1 MNLVRSDEQRML
13 QDSALSYLSSEYGF
27 AQRALSVQ
35 HPLRCRDATWRQFAE
50 MGWLALPL
58 AERCGGLGGS
68 EFDLGLL
75 TQELGRHRV
84 VEPFHACAV
93 IAARL
98 LCEVA
103 DGSHA
108 ALLAEVAGGRRLAFA
123 HQEAGGIDPF
133 QSGET
138 RVRKTGNGFAV
149 SGRKRLVAGA
159 PGAGHLLV
167 SARDEAG
174 APALLLVDTSSPGL
188 ERRLVQTA
196 DDGLAADVAF
206 ADTPVIVLARGD
218 AAVRAVRLTL
228 ARAHVALAW
237 DACGAMDAALRGSVD
252 YTTQRVQFGQPISRF
267 QVIQH
272 RLAEMA
278 VALEEA
284 RAACELASTRLDAA
298 PGDLRVAEA
307 MAALVGS
314 KVGRCARFV
323 AQEAVQVH
331 GAMGVCEELPIAATF
346 RRLTAFGALTGTA
359 MRHSAAYGRQALA
372 GNAWQHSV
380 TLGAGSEPDGQGE
393 LQAFRAEVRAF
404 IGEHLTDEMRVAQQ
418 QTSGVYP
425 EPRIAIAWQRALAQ
439 RGWLVP
445 LWPREWSGT
454 GWSSLQ
460 RIAFENECMLAGA
473 PLVHPMG
480 VRLVGPVILRFGTE
494 AQKQRFLPRILSSD
508 DYWCQGFSEPGAG
521 SDLASL
527 KLQAAPDGDNYVLN
541 GSKIWTT
548 HAQHANWMFAL
559 VRTGTEG
566 KRQDGISFLLVDMAS
581 PGITVRPIA
590 TIGGDHDV
598 NEVFFEN
605 VRVPQ
610 ANRVGAEN
618 AGWECA
624 KYLLEFE
631 RGAGIFGPRLRS
643 QLKRVGLAVA
653 AAGPEPDDA
662 LAIRFGE
669 VLADLDTFE
678 RMELRALAPLAPG
691 QNPGPVSSIL
701 KLRASR
707 LKQAIAELGVECL
720 GPEAI
725 RWHDPDGMDD
735 GALAALVPDY
745 ANSRAATIFGGAAEV
760 QLGIIAKTALAL

>member
-1 MNLVRSDEQRML
+1 MNLERSDDQRML
-13 QDSALSYLSSEYGF
+13 QDSAHAFLSAEYGF
-27 AQRALSVQ
+27 AQRDLSVRDPQ
-35 HPLRCRDATWRQFAE
+35 RCRAVVWRHFAE
-50 MGWLALPL
+50 MGWPALPL
-58 AERCGGLGGS
+58 PERCGGLGGS

-75 TQELGRHRV
+75 MQELGRHRV

-93 IAARL
+93 VAARL
-98 LCEVA
+98 LCELA
-103 DGSHA
+103 GDGHA
-108 ALLAEVAGGRRLAFA
+108 ALLREAAAGRRVAFA
-123 HQEAGGIDPF
+123 HRGERSVGSDPF
-133 QSGET
+133 AS
-138 RVRKTGNGFAV
+138 VRARSTGKGFV
-149 SGRKRLVAGA
+149 LSGRKRLVAGA
-159 PGAGHLLV
+159 PGASHLLV

-174 APALLLVDTSSPGL
+174 AAAVLLVDAAAPGVTL
-188 ERRLVQTA
+188 RPVKTA
-196 DDGLAADVAF
+196 DDGLAADIDF
-206 ADTPVIVLARGD
+206 ADTPAVLLATGE
-218 AAVRAVRLTL
+218 AALRAVRLTL

-252 YTTQRVQFGQPISRF
+252 YTGQRVQFGQPIARF

-278 VALEEA
+278 VALAEA

-298 PGDLRVAEA
+298 PGDADLAEA
-307 MAALVGS
+307 MASLVGS

-346 RRLTAFGALTGTA
+346 RRLTAFGAVAGTA
-359 MRHSAAYGRQALA
+359 MRHAGAYGRQALA
-372 GNAWQHSV
+372 SGSWQHSV
-380 TLGAGSEPDGQGE
+380 NLGPQGSPAGPSG

-404 IGEHLTDEMRVAQQ
+404 IEEHLTDDMRAGQRQ
-418 QTSGVYP
+418 ASGVYP
-425 EPRIAIAWQRALAQ
+425 EPPIAIAWQRALSQ

-445 LWPREWSGT
+445 LWPPEWGGT

-460 RIAFENECMLAGA
+460 RFAFENECMLAGA

-494 AQKQRFLPRILSSD
+494 EQKQRFLPRILSSE

-527 KLQAAPDGDNYVLN
+527 RLQATPDGDDYVLN

-548 HAQHANWMFAL
+548 HAQHASWMFAL
-559 VRTGTEG
+559 VRTSTGG

-581 PGITVRPIA
+581 PGIKVRPIA

-610 ANRVGAEN
+610 AQRIGAEN

-631 RGAGIFGPRLRS
+631 RGAGIFAPRLRS
-643 QLKRVGLAVA
+643 QLKRVGLAIA
-653 AAGPEPDDA
+653 ADTAPDDT

-669 VLADLDTFE
+669 VLADLDSFE
-678 RMELRALAPLAPG
+678 RLELGAIAPLAPG

-720 GPEAI
+720 GADAL
-725 RWHDPDGMDD
+725 RWHDPQGMDD
-735 GALAALVPDY
+735 PALAALVPDH

-760 QLGIIAKTALAL
+760 QLGIIARTALGL